1 MKSFAR
7 LLALMASLLFVS
19 FTVQAQAH
27 DGHLPQSDGVIKKID
42 AAKGKV
48 SIAHGEIANLTMPP
62 MTMTFTAKDAA
73 MLKGFKEGDKVRFRA
88 ADVKG
93 NLTVVTLDAA
103 K

>member
-1 MKSFAR
+1 MHVFAR
-7 LLALMASLLFVS
+7 VLALVASLLFVS
-19 FTVQAQAH
+19 LSAHAQAH

-48 SIAHGEIANLTMPP
+48 SIAHGEIANLKMPP
-62 MTMTFTAKDAA
+62 MTMTFSAKDPA

-88 ADVKG
+88 AEVKG
-93 NLTVVTLDAA
+93 NLTVVTLDSA

>member
-7 LLALMASLLFVS
+7 FLALLASLLLVS
-19 FTVQAQAH
+19 LSAFAQAH
-27 DGHLPQSDGVIKKID
+27 DGHLPQSDGVIKKLD

-48 SIAHGEIANLTMPP
+48 AIAHGEIANLKMPP
-62 MTMTFTAKDAA
+62 MTMTFTAKDPA

-88 ADVKG
+88 AEVKG

>member
-7 LLALMASLLFVS
+7 IFAALATLLFAS
-19 FTVQAQAH
+19 FAVHAQAH
-27 DGHLPQSDGVIKKID
+27 EGHLPQSDGVIKKID

-48 SIAHGEIANLTMPP
+48 SIAHGEITNLKMPP
-62 MTMTFTAKDAA
+62 MTMSFTAKDPA

-88 ADVKG
+88 AEVKG
-93 NLTVVTLDAA
+93 NLTVVSIDAA

>member
-7 LLALMASLLFVS
+7 FLALMASLLFVS

-48 SIAHGEIANLTMPP
+48 SIAHGEIANLKMPP
-62 MTMTFTAKDAA
+62 MTMSFKAKDPA

-88 ADVKG
+88 AEVKG
-93 NLTVVTLDAA
+93 DLTVVTIDAA

>member
-1 MKSFAR
+1 MKSLAR
-7 LLALMASLLFVS
+7 FLALLASLLFAS
-19 FTVQAQAH
+19 FAVQAQAH

-42 AAKGKV
+42 AARGKL
-48 SIAHGEIANLTMPP
+48 SIAHGEIANLKMSP
-62 MTMTFTAKDAA
+62 MTMTFTAKDPA